1 MTVPNTTEY
10 ARLLEI
16 VYDDER
22 ILDRVYTESE
32 VARRLL
38 SRQKK
43 NFVGSSLTFDWK
55 YAGNEAVAGTIAAAQ
70 ALIDHTHVVQVSL
83 TRKTKV
89 AVHRIDQELLDVAKQ
104 GKAAFVSAVTE
115 ETDSTEK
122 AYACN
127 LAALIYG
134 NGGGAIARLSHTAA
148 IATPTVLLATPQ
160 MAARLRVGQVLYA
173 DNTDGS
179 GGGALHA
186 GSVTIAA
193 INYQTGA
200 VTATGNWNA
209 GIGAIGVDDYLFLA
223 GDFNAGWAGFE
234 AYCPLTAPAGGDN
247 FYGADRSVSPT
258 KLAGLRKT
266 ASGGTVEDAWI
277 DAATEAAS
285 LGLKLKQIV
294 CNPYRLGIAAREA
307 AGRSTFVQT
316 DTSAK
321 EFGTKKLTLAVPT
334 TNGVLEIIP
343 DPICPVATDFFL
355 DLDDFSVHASPS
367 GVPHMQRTLDGN
379 IWHPVA
385 AENQVEL
392 RWASYANMKCRNPGN
407 IMRVDGW

>member
-1 MTVPNTTEY
+1 MTVPNTSEY

-32 VARRLL
+32 VAKRLL

-43 NFVGSSLTFDWK
+43 NFVGASLNFDWK
-55 YAGNEAVAGTIAAAQ
+55 YAGNEAVASTIAAAQ
-70 ALIDHTHVVQVSL
+70 ALIDHTHVVQVAL

-89 AVHRIDQELLDVAKQ
+89 AVHRLDQELLDVAKQ

-115 ETDSTEK
+115 ETDSTER
-122 AYACN
+122 AFACN
-127 LAALIYG
+127 IASLIYG
-134 NGGGAIARLSHTAA
+134 NGGGAIAQLSHTAA
-148 IATPTVLLATPQ
+148 IGTAVCTLVNPQ
-160 MAARLRVGQVLYA
+160 QAARLRVGQVLYA
-173 DNTDGS
+173 DDTDGS
-179 GGGALHA
+179 GGGALKA

-193 INYQTGA
+193 IDYQTGA
-200 VTATGNWNA
+200 VTATGNWTA
-209 GIGAIGVDDYLFLA
+209 GIATLAVDDYLFLS
-223 GDFNAGWAGFE
+223 GDFAAGWAGFE
-234 AYCPLTAPAGGDN
+234 AYCPKTAPGGADS
-247 FYGADRSVSPT
+247 FYGANRSVSPT

-307 AGRSTFVQT
+307 AGRTTFVAT
-316 DTSAK
+316 DSGDRALGAK
-321 EFGTKKLTLAVPT
+321 KITLAVPT

-343 DPICPVATDFFL
+343 DPICPVGTDFFL

-385 AENQVEL
+385 TENQVEL